1 MSPVSFFMLAASLQR
16 LAVVRF
22 QHLAQPRFRVK
33 HLPSQKYEGQHA
45 VVAVFLQGAS
55 ADTEQFRHLTVSQVT
70 FPVQRRAVT
79 FQKYRQPFRAFA
91 HILHHRGYRLV
102 FHRKN
107 IVVLV
112 HHNFGFISAS
122 AKSWKEVAS
131 ESFIKCMPYRSRF
144 CTSAISIAFTFFL
157 WRVAL
162 SDISIFA
169 SG

>member
-33 HLPSQKYEGQHA
+33 HLPSQKDEGQHA

-55 ADTEQFRHLTVSQVT
+55 AYTEQFRHLTVRQVT
-70 FPVQRRAVT
+70 FPVQRRTVIL
-79 FQKYRQPFRAFA
+79 QKCGQPFRAFA
-91 HILHHRGYRLV
+91 HILHNRGYRLV

-112 HHNFGFISAS
+112 HHNFGF
-122 AKSWKEVAS
+122 
-131 ESFIKCMPYRSRF
+131 
-144 CTSAISIAFTFFL
+144 
-157 WRVAL
+157 
-162 SDISIFA
+162 

>member
-1 MSPVSFFMLAASLQR
+1 MKVSPVYFFMLAASLQR

-45 VVAVFLQGAS
+45 VVAVFLQGAP
-55 ADTEQFRHLTVSQVT
+55 AHTEQFRHLAVRQVT
-70 FPVQRRAVT
+70 FPVQRRTVIL
-79 FQKYRQPFRAFA
+79 QKCGQPFRAFA

-112 HHNFGFISAS
+112 HHNFGF
-122 AKSWKEVAS
+122 
-131 ESFIKCMPYRSRF
+131 
-144 CTSAISIAFTFFL
+144 
-157 WRVAL
+157 
-162 SDISIFA
+162 

>member
-91 HILHHRGYRLV
+91 HICITEAIGSSSIVKTSLV
-102 FHRKN
+102 
-107 IVVLV
+107 
-112 HHNFGFISAS
+112 
-122 AKSWKEVAS
+122 
-131 ESFIKCMPYRSRF
+131 SFII
-144 CTSAISIAFTFFL
+144 TSDS
-157 WRVAL
+157 V
-162 SDISIFA
+162 
-169 SG
+169 GE